1 MFILPSLYKSEIPY
15 ARMTLADWYFIITIY
30 LMPTCFIGFLPDAF
44 VYMPGIMDYRFLTF
58 LLALL
63 LPFIGARSSIVDFWK
78 IPGIK
83 ILSLL
88 GMTVIIR
95 AFWTY
100 IEGTDFFEIVA
111 VLRWNLIWPLY
122 AMCVLHYAS
131 RISCERLYAILRIFL
146 ILFSVHVSLAAISLI
161 TGIDF
166 FLNKNALI
174 KTEQFIEAGLSN
186 TNLKSFPL
194 HIFTGTAFLFIL
206 FLRAEG
212 KKIKNL
218 FFFVAIALPF
228 LFTRRMYSIVLS
240 FQTAV
245 IYFLS
250 VFTKTNRIALR
261 TPIIIIFIFMIFY
274 TIEPLRFNVW
284 FDKISPAIEEGIAP
298 ENVAT
303 YVFRTK
309 LLDDAFESA
318 IENKRLIWG
327 NGYEREYNITR
338 ERGYSYALGEDAP
351 IASVIFCEEMA
362 GLILRILPYL
372 ILLWH
377 NLRRLISNDEIN
389 MLLYSCAVIG
399 VIISQIPAYLQTAA
413 ITHFEYFY
421 VPLALVELIIL
432 KLDNIDNSSG

>member
-1 MFILPSLYKSEIPY
+1 MFVLPSLYKSEIPY

-44 VYMPGIMDYRFLTF
+44 VYMPGFMDYRFLTF

-63 LPFIGARSSIVDFWK
+63 LPFIGARSSIVDLWK

-88 GMTVIIR
+88 SLTVIIR
-95 AFWTY
+95 AIWTY
-100 IEGTDFFEIVA
+100 IQGIPLFEIIA

-122 AMCVLHYAS
+122 VICVLHYAS
-131 RISCERLYAILRIFL
+131 RLSYERLYAILRIFL

-161 TGIDF
+161 LNIDF
-166 FLNKNALI
+166 FLNKNAPI
-174 KTEQFIEAGLSN
+174 KDMQFIEAGLSA

-194 HIFTGTAFLFIL
+194 HIFAGTAFLFIL

-212 KKIKNL
+212 KRLKNL
-218 FFFVAIALPF
+218 FFFAAITLPF

-240 FQTAV
+240 FQTAA

-250 VFTKTNRIALR
+250 VFAKTNRAAFR
-261 TPIIIIFIFMIFY
+261 TPIFIILIFMMFY
-274 TIEPLRFNVW
+274 AVEPLRFNIW
-284 FDKISPAIEEGIAP
+284 FDKISPTIEEGIAP
-298 ENVAT
+298 ENVST
-303 YVFRTK
+303 YVFRIK

-351 IASVIFCEEMA
+351 IASVIFCEGMA

-372 ILLWH
+372 ILIWY
-377 NLRRLISNDEIN
+377 NLKRLISSDEIN
-389 MLLYSCAVIG
+389 MRLYSCAVIG
-399 VIISQIPAYLQTAA
+399 VVVSQIPAYLQTAA
-413 ITHFEYFY
+413 ITHLEYFY
-421 VPLALVELIIL
+421 VPFAMVELIII
-432 KLDNIDNSSG
+432 KLNNIDYSPE